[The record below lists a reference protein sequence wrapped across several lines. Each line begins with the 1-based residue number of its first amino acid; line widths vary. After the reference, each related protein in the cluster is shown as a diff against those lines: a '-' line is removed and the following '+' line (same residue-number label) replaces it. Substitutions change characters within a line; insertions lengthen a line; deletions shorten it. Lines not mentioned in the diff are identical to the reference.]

1 MKKYKVK
8 ITMQQNP
15 KYSFWDF
22 SQEILEARGIVH
34 AHKLAIRHAK
44 EITKLYNK
52 PIRIEKVIEVG
63 A

>member
-1 MKKYKVK
+1 
-8 ITMQQNP
+8 MQQE
-15 KYSFWDF
+15 KRYSFWDF

-63 A
+63 SE